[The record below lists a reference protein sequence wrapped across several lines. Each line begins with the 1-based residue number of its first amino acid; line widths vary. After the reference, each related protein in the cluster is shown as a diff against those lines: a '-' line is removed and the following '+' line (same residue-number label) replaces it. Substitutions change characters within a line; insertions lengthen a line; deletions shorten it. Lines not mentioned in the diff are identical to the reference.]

1 MIDQGEGWDDDDNN
15 DNNDDR
21 KRHHKPVSSRL
32 VFHTFKGVFHMSLT
46 VHVNDKPGVAVYQEF
61 DGPNGTGNKVPPVG
75 TVSYSSSDPTVATVD
90 STTGQLAYLK
100 AGSTVITGN
109 DSGVSLPASDTLTI
123 LAGTPVSSTLTLTPG
138 A

>member
-1 MIDQGEGWDDDDNN
+1 MTNHAEGWDDNEHHGHHHHN
-15 DNNDDR
+15 
-21 KRHHKPVSSRL
+21 RHHVSSVL
-32 VFHTFKGVFHMSLT
+32 VIKTIKGEFKMLT

-109 DSGVSLPASDTLTI
+109 DSGVSLPASDTLTV